1 MENKEKELDL
11 LDLIKICWNLLVKYI
26 FTPMAIVV
34 KIGLKRWY
42 ILLIAIIL
50 GLLMSVIVP
59 NVFFKENKSEIIVKN
74 NVGGN
79 PGLIK
84 EIEALAFMNRDR
96 LSELIEI
103 DKETLSNLVA
113 IKPHKVISKDST
125 FATYKVDS
133 YDTYGEYSEEYKV
146 NPNLFALEVLSKDTS
161 YLSVFTDAVL
171 KYINEK
177 SSFATINERRLSVM
191 RSELKTFKD
200 EVKVLDS
207 LRYIS
212 YFTNEANKVVLGTS
226 GETFSIND
234 KNQWIQ
240 NDLMLLKSKV
250 INLEQTLKNDTLAVE
265 QVTTLSISDIYENHP
280 LKTAPKYA
288 IVFFLL
294 SYVMVICLEYK
305 KNILDWIKN
314 EKIS

>member
-1 MENKEKELDL
+1 MENKELDL
-11 LDLIKICWNLLVKYI
+11 LDIIKICWNLLVKYI
-26 FTPMAIVV
+26 FTPIALII
-34 KIGLKRWY
+34 KLGFKRWY
-42 ILLIAIIL
+42 ILLVAVIL
-50 GLLMSVIVP
+50 GISLSVIMP
-59 NVFFKENKSEIIVKN
+59 CVFVKKNKSEIIIKN

-79 PGLIK
+79 PVIIK
-84 EIEALAFMNRDR
+84 EIEVLASLNRDR

-103 DKETLSNLVA
+103 DKETLKNLVA
-113 IKPHKVISKDST
+113 IKPHKIISKDST

-133 YDTYGEYSEEYKV
+133 KDSFGEYSEEYKV

-250 INLEQTLKNDTLAVE
+250 INLEQILKNDTLAVE

-305 KNILDWIKN
+305 KNILDWIK
-314 EKIS
+314 K

>member
-1 MENKEKELDL
+1 MENKELDL
-11 LDLIKICWNLLVKYI
+11 LDLIKICWNILVKYI
-26 FTPMAIVV
+26 FKPIAVII
-34 KIGLKRWY
+34 KLGFKRWY
-42 ILLIAIIL
+42 ILLVAVIL
-50 GLLMSVIVP
+50 GISLSVIMP
-59 NVFFKENKSEIIVKN
+59 CVFVKKNKSEIILKN
-74 NVGGN
+74 NVGGT
-79 PGLIK
+79 PVIIK
-84 EIEALAFMNRDR
+84 EIEVLASLNRDR

-103 DKETLSNLVA
+103 DKETLKNLVE
-113 IKPHKVISKDST
+113 IKPHKIISKDST

-133 YDTYGEYSEEYKV
+133 KDSYGEYSEEYKV

-240 NDLMLLKSKV
+240 KDLMLLKSKV

-280 LKTAPKYA
+280 QKTAPKYA

-305 KNILDWIKN
+305 KNILDWIK
-314 EKIS
+314 K

>member
-11 LDLIKICWNLLVKYI
+11 LDLIKICWNILVKYI
-26 FTPMAIVV
+26 FKPIALII
-34 KIGLKRWY
+34 KLGFKRWY
-42 ILLIAIIL
+42 ILLVAVIL
-50 GLLMSVIVP
+50 GISLSVIMP
-59 NVFFKENKSEIIVKN
+59 CVFVKKNKSEIILKN
-74 NVGGN
+74 NVGGT
-79 PGLIK
+79 PVIIK
-84 EIEALAFMNRDR
+84 EIEVLASLNRDR

-103 DKETLSNLVA
+103 DKETLKNLVE
-113 IKPHKVISKDST
+113 IKPHKIISKDST

-133 YDTYGEYSEEYKV
+133 KDSYGEYSEEYKV

-240 NDLMLLKSKV
+240 KDLMLLKSKV

-280 LKTAPKYA
+280 QKTAPKYA

-305 KNILDWIKN
+305 KNILDWIK
-314 EKIS
+314 K

>member
-1 MENKEKELDL
+1 MENKELDL

-26 FTPMAIVV
+26 FKPIALII
-34 KIGLKRWY
+34 KLGFKRWY
-42 ILLIAIIL
+42 ILLVAVIL
-50 GLLMSVIVP
+50 GISLSVIMP
-59 NVFFKENKSEIIVKN
+59 CVFVKKNKSEIILKN

-79 PGLIK
+79 PVIIK
-84 EIEALAFMNRDR
+84 EIEVLASLNRDR

-103 DKETLSNLVA
+103 DKETLKNLVE
-113 IKPHKVISKDST
+113 IKPHKIISKDST

-133 YDTYGEYSEEYKV
+133 KDSYGEYSEEYKV

-240 NDLMLLKSKV
+240 KDLMLLKSKV

-305 KNILDWIKN
+305 KNILDWIK
-314 EKIS
+314 K

>member
-1 MENKEKELDL
+1 MI
-11 LDLIKICWNLLVKYI
+11 IKLG
-26 FTPMAIVV
+26 F
-34 KIGLKRWY
+34 KRWY
-42 ILLIAIIL
+42 ILLVAVIL
-50 GLLMSVIVP
+50 GISLSVIMP
-59 NVFFKENKSEIIVKN
+59 CVFVKKNKSEIILKN
-74 NVGGN
+74 NVGGT
-79 PGLIK
+79 PVIIK
-84 EIEALAFMNRDR
+84 EIEVLASLNRDR

-103 DKETLSNLVA
+103 DKETLKNLVE
-113 IKPHKVISKDST
+113 IKPHKIISKDST

-133 YDTYGEYSEEYKV
+133 KDSYGEYSEEYKV

-240 NDLMLLKSKV
+240 KDLMLLKSKV

-280 LKTAPKYA
+280 QKTAPKYA

-305 KNILDWIKN
+305 KNILDWIK
-314 EKIS
+314 K

>member
-1 MENKEKELDL
+1 MENKELDL
-11 LDLIKICWNLLVKYI
+11 LDLIKICWNILVKYI
-26 FTPMAIVV
+26 FKPIALII
-34 KIGLKRWY
+34 KLGFKRWY
-42 ILLIAIIL
+42 ILLVAVIL
-50 GLLMSVIVP
+50 GISLSVIMP
-59 NVFFKENKSEIIVKN
+59 FVFVKKNKSEIILKN

-79 PGLIK
+79 PVIIK
-84 EIEALAFMNRDR
+84 EIEVLASLNRDR

-103 DKETLSNLVA
+103 DKETLKNLVE
-113 IKPHKVISKDST
+113 IKPHKIISKDST

-133 YDTYGEYSEEYKV
+133 KDSYGEYSEEYKV

-240 NDLMLLKSKV
+240 KDLMLLKSKV

-305 KNILDWIKN
+305 KNILDWIK
-314 EKIS
+314 K

>member
-1 MENKEKELDL
+1 MENKELDL
-11 LDLIKICWNLLVKYI
+11 LDLIKICWNILVKYI
-26 FTPMAIVV
+26 FKPIALII
-34 KIGLKRWY
+34 KLGFKRWY
-42 ILLIAIIL
+42 ILLVAVIL
-50 GLLMSVIVP
+50 GISLSVIMP
-59 NVFFKENKSEIIVKN
+59 CVFVKKNKSEIILKN
-74 NVGGN
+74 NVGGT
-79 PGLIK
+79 PVIIK
-84 EIEALAFMNRDR
+84 EIEVLASLNRDR

-103 DKETLSNLVA
+103 DKETLKNLVE
-113 IKPHKVISKDST
+113 IKPHKIISKDST

-133 YDTYGEYSEEYKV
+133 KDSYGEYSEEYKV

-177 SSFATINERRLSVM
+177 SSFAIINERRLSVM

-240 NDLMLLKSKV
+240 KDLMLLKSKV

-280 LKTAPKYA
+280 QKTAPKYA

-305 KNILDWIKN
+305 KNILDWIK
-314 EKIS
+314 K

>member
-1 MENKEKELDL
+1 MENKELDL
-11 LDLIKICWNLLVKYI
+11 LDLIKICWNILVKYI
-26 FTPMAIVV
+26 FKPIALII
-34 KIGLKRWY
+34 KLGFKRWY
-42 ILLIAIIL
+42 ILLVAVIL
-50 GLLMSVIVP
+50 GISLSVIMP
-59 NVFFKENKSEIIVKN
+59 CVFVKKNKSEIIIKN

-79 PGLIK
+79 PVIIK
-84 EIEALAFMNRDR
+84 EIEVLASLNRDR

-103 DKETLSNLVA
+103 DKETLKNLVE
-113 IKPHKVISKDST
+113 IKPHKIISKDST

-133 YDTYGEYSEEYKV
+133 KDSYGEYSEEYKV

-240 NDLMLLKSKV
+240 KDLMLLKSKV

-305 KNILDWIKN
+305 KNILDWIK
-314 EKIS
+314 K

>member
-1 MENKEKELDL
+1 MENKELDL
-11 LDLIKICWNLLVKYI
+11 LDLIKICWNILVKYI
-26 FTPMAIVV
+26 FKPIALII
-34 KIGLKRWY
+34 KLGFKRWY
-42 ILLIAIIL
+42 ILLVAVIL
-50 GLLMSVIVP
+50 GISLSVIMP
-59 NVFFKENKSEIIVKN
+59 CVFVKKNKSEIILKN
-74 NVGGN
+74 NVGGT
-79 PGLIK
+79 PVIIK
-84 EIEALAFMNRDR
+84 EIEVLASLNRDR

-103 DKETLSNLVA
+103 DKETLKNLVE
-113 IKPHKVISKDST
+113 IKPHKIISKDST

-133 YDTYGEYSEEYKV
+133 KDSYGEYSEEYKV

-240 NDLMLLKSKV
+240 KDLMLLKSKV

-305 KNILDWIKN
+305 KNILDWIK
-314 EKIS
+314 K

>member
-1 MENKEKELDL
+1 MENKELDL
-11 LDLIKICWNLLVKYI
+11 LDLIKICWNILVKYI
-26 FTPMAIVV
+26 FKPIALII
-34 KIGLKRWY
+34 KLGFKRWY
-42 ILLIAIIL
+42 ILLVAVIL
-50 GLLMSVIVP
+50 GISLSVIMP
-59 NVFFKENKSEIIVKN
+59 CVFVKKNKSEIILKN

-79 PGLIK
+79 PVIIK
-84 EIEALAFMNRDR
+84 EIEVLASLNRDR

-103 DKETLSNLVA
+103 DKETLKNLVE
-113 IKPHKVISKDST
+113 IKPHKIISKDST

-133 YDTYGEYSEEYKV
+133 KDSYGEYSEEYKV

-240 NDLMLLKSKV
+240 KDLMLLKSKV

-305 KNILDWIKN
+305 KNILDWIK
-314 EKIS
+314 K

>member
-1 MENKEKELDL
+1 MI
-11 LDLIKICWNLLVKYI
+11 IKLG
-26 FTPMAIVV
+26 F
-34 KIGLKRWY
+34 KRWY
-42 ILLIAIIL
+42 ILLVAVIL
-50 GLLMSVIVP
+50 GISLSVIMP
-59 NVFFKENKSEIIVKN
+59 CVFVKKNKSEIILKN

-79 PGLIK
+79 PVIIK
-84 EIEALAFMNRDR
+84 EIEVLASLNRDR

-103 DKETLSNLVA
+103 DKETLKNLVE
-113 IKPHKVISKDST
+113 IKPHKIISKDST

-133 YDTYGEYSEEYKV
+133 KDSYGEYSEEYKV

-177 SSFATINERRLSVM
+177 SSFAIINERRLSVM

-240 NDLMLLKSKV
+240 KDLMLLKSKV

-280 LKTAPKYA
+280 QKTAPKYA

-305 KNILDWIKN
+305 KNILDWIK
-314 EKIS
+314 K

>member
-1 MENKEKELDL
+1 MENKELDL
-11 LDLIKICWNLLVKYI
+11 LDLIKICWNILVKYI
-26 FTPMAIVV
+26 FKPIALII
-34 KIGLKRWY
+34 KLGFKRWY
-42 ILLIAIIL
+42 ILLVAVIL
-50 GLLMSVIVP
+50 GISLSVIMP
-59 NVFFKENKSEIIVKN
+59 CVFVKKNKSEIILKN
-74 NVGGN
+74 NVGGT
-79 PGLIK
+79 PVIIK
-84 EIEALAFMNRDR
+84 EIEVLASLNRDR

-103 DKETLSNLVA
+103 DKETLKNLVE
-113 IKPHKVISKDST
+113 IKPHKIISKDST

-133 YDTYGEYSEEYKV
+133 KDSYGEYSEEYKV

-240 NDLMLLKSKV
+240 KDLMLLKSKV
-250 INLEQTLKNDTLAVE
+250 INLEQTLKNDSLAVE

-280 LKTAPKYA
+280 QKTAPKYA

-305 KNILDWIKN
+305 KNILDWIK
-314 EKIS
+314 K

>member
-1 MENKEKELDL
+1 MENKELDL

-26 FTPMAIVV
+26 FKPIALII
-34 KIGLKRWY
+34 KLGFKRWY
-42 ILLIAIIL
+42 ILLVAVIL
-50 GLLMSVIVP
+50 GISLSVIMP
-59 NVFFKENKSEIIVKN
+59 CVFVKKNKSEIILKN

-79 PGLIK
+79 PVIIK
-84 EIEALAFMNRDR
+84 EIEVLASLNRDR

-103 DKETLSNLVA
+103 DKETLKNLVE
-113 IKPHKVISKDST
+113 IKPHKIISKDST

-133 YDTYGEYSEEYKV
+133 KDSYGEYSEEYKV

-177 SSFATINERRLSVM
+177 SSFAIINERRLSVM

-240 NDLMLLKSKV
+240 KDLMLLKSKV
-250 INLEQTLKNDTLAVE
+250 INLEQTLKNDSLAVE

-280 LKTAPKYA
+280 QKTAPKYA

-305 KNILDWIKN
+305 KNILDWIK
-314 EKIS
+314 K

>member
-1 MENKEKELDL
+1 MENKELDL
-11 LDLIKICWNLLVKYI
+11 LDLIKICWNILVKYI
-26 FTPMAIVV
+26 FKPIALII
-34 KIGLKRWY
+34 KLGFKRWY
-42 ILLIAIIL
+42 ILLVAVIL
-50 GLLMSVIVP
+50 GISLSVIMP
-59 NVFFKENKSEIIVKN
+59 FVFVKKNKSEIILKN

-79 PGLIK
+79 PVIIK
-84 EIEALAFMNRDR
+84 EIEVLASLNRDR

-103 DKETLSNLVA
+103 DKETLKNLVE
-113 IKPHKVISKDST
+113 IKPHKIISKDST

-133 YDTYGEYSEEYKV
+133 KDSYGEYSEEYKV

-240 NDLMLLKSKV
+240 KDLMLLKSKV

-280 LKTAPKYA
+280 QKTAPKYA

-305 KNILDWIKN
+305 KNILDWIK
-314 EKIS
+314 K

>member
-1 MENKEKELDL
+1 MENKELDL
-11 LDLIKICWNLLVKYI
+11 LDLIKICWNILVKYI
-26 FTPMAIVV
+26 FKPIALII
-34 KIGLKRWY
+34 KLGFKRWY
-42 ILLIAIIL
+42 ILLVAVIL
-50 GLLMSVIVP
+50 GISLSVIMP
-59 NVFFKENKSEIIVKN
+59 FVFVKKNKSEIILKN

-79 PGLIK
+79 PVIIK
-84 EIEALAFMNRDR
+84 EIEVLASLNRDR

-103 DKETLSNLVA
+103 DKETLKNLVE
-113 IKPHKVISKDST
+113 IKPHKIISKDST

-133 YDTYGEYSEEYKV
+133 KDSYGEYSEEYKV

-234 KNQWIQ
+234 KNKWIQ
-240 NDLMLLKSKV
+240 KDLMLLKSKV

-294 SYVMVICLEYK
+294 SYIMVICLEYK
-305 KNILDWIKN
+305 KNILDWIK
-314 EKIS
+314 K

>member
-1 MENKEKELDL
+1 
-11 LDLIKICWNLLVKYI
+11 
-26 FTPMAIVV
+26 
-34 KIGLKRWY
+34 
-42 ILLIAIIL
+42 
-50 GLLMSVIVP
+50 
-59 NVFFKENKSEIIVKN
+59 
-74 NVGGN
+74 
-79 PGLIK
+79 
-84 EIEALAFMNRDR
+84 
-96 LSELIEI
+96 
-103 DKETLSNLVA
+103 
-113 IKPHKVISKDST
+113 
-125 FATYKVDS
+125 
-133 YDTYGEYSEEYKV
+133 
-146 NPNLFALEVLSKDTS
+146 
-161 YLSVFTDAVL
+161 
-171 KYINEK
+171 
-177 SSFATINERRLSVM
+177 M

-240 NDLMLLKSKV
+240 KDLMLLKSKV

-294 SYVMVICLEYK
+294 SYVMVICIEYK
-305 KNILDWIKN
+305 KNILDWIK
-314 EKIS
+314 K

>member
-1 MENKEKELDL
+1 MENKELDL

-26 FTPMAIVV
+26 FKPIALII
-34 KIGLKRWY
+34 KLGFKRWY
-42 ILLIAIIL
+42 ILLVAVIL
-50 GLLMSVIVP
+50 GISLSVIMP
-59 NVFFKENKSEIIVKN
+59 CVFVKKNKSEIILKN

-79 PGLIK
+79 PVIIK
-84 EIEALAFMNRDR
+84 EIEVLASLNRDR

-103 DKETLSNLVA
+103 DKETLKNLVE
-113 IKPHKVISKDST
+113 IKPHKIISKDST

-133 YDTYGEYSEEYKV
+133 KDSYGEYSEEYKV

-177 SSFATINERRLSVM
+177 SSFAIINERRLSVM

-240 NDLMLLKSKV
+240 KDLMLLKSKV

-280 LKTAPKYA
+280 QKTAPKYA

-305 KNILDWIKN
+305 KNILDWIK
-314 EKIS
+314 K

>member
-1 MENKEKELDL
+1 MENKELDL

-26 FTPMAIVV
+26 FKPIALII
-34 KIGLKRWY
+34 KLGFKRWY
-42 ILLIAIIL
+42 ILLVAVIL
-50 GLLMSVIVP
+50 GISLSVIMP
-59 NVFFKENKSEIIVKN
+59 CVFVKKNKSEIILKN
-74 NVGGN
+74 NVGGT
-79 PGLIK
+79 PVIIK
-84 EIEALAFMNRDR
+84 EIEVLASLNRDR

-103 DKETLSNLVA
+103 DKETLKNLVE
-113 IKPHKVISKDST
+113 IKPHKIISKDST

-133 YDTYGEYSEEYKV
+133 KDSYGEYSEEYKV

-240 NDLMLLKSKV
+240 KDLMLLKSKV

-280 LKTAPKYA
+280 QKTAPKYA

-305 KNILDWIKN
+305 KNILDWIK
-314 EKIS
+314 K

>member
-1 MENKEKELDL
+1 MENKELDL
-11 LDLIKICWNLLVKYI
+11 LDLIKICWNILVKYI
-26 FTPMAIVV
+26 FKPIALII
-34 KIGLKRWY
+34 KLGFKRWY
-42 ILLIAIIL
+42 ILLVAVIL
-50 GLLMSVIVP
+50 GISLSVIMP
-59 NVFFKENKSEIIVKN
+59 CVFVKKNKSEIILKN
-74 NVGGN
+74 NVGGT
-79 PGLIK
+79 PVIIK
-84 EIEALAFMNRDR
+84 EIEVLASLNRDR

-103 DKETLSNLVA
+103 DKETLKNLVE
-113 IKPHKVISKDST
+113 IKPHKIISKDST

-133 YDTYGEYSEEYKV
+133 KDSYGEYSEEYKV

-240 NDLMLLKSKV
+240 KDLMLLKSKV

-280 LKTAPKYA
+280 QKTAPKYA

-305 KNILDWIKN
+305 KNILDWIK
-314 EKIS
+314 K